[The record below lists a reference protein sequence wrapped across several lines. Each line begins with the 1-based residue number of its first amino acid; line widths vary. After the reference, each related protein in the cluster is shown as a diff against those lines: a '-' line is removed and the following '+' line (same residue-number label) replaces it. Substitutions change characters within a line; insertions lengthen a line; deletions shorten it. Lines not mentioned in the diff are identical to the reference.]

1 MGKREIDIHMER
13 FERQTRNFS
22 EQINSFESEIDRR
35 LTTLRKSISNLELLR
50 SQLVNAV
57 DSYKT
62 TCDREAK
69 APIRRMERE
78 LAEALKAASSTGVPL
93 LDDNKEGLEKA
104 KTIAIFDS
112 ILFAI
117 SNWSVDG
124 QIAPDVE
131 LACQSVLFPI
141 VYERLMQG
149 NKDYVI
155 NTVPASAM
163 EVVKRGREQVKYL
176 RSISEVGLA
185 TPATWESHACM
196 VQQWWIRDALP
207 LLYGARDDSWENDQV
222 LSLTEMLEWRDQPA
236 SRALH
241 FPLIFDGMELVD
253 RYGEDIR
260 EFTGLPEFNKN
271 TIETRLN
278 P

>member
-1 MGKREIDIHMER
+1 MSKREIDIHLHR
-13 FERQTRNFS
+13 FGRQVQTFE
-22 EQINSFESEIDRR
+22 EQVDGLEQLVDGRIKQ
-35 LTTLRKSISNLELLR
+35 LRKTISNLEMLKTQLDTAVENYKSAISRELKAPLR
-50 SQLVNAV
+50 QMEKELEA
-57 DSYKT
+57 
-62 TCDREAK
+62 AK
-69 APIRRMERE
+69 AAAAQGTPLE
-78 LAEALKAASSTGVPL
+78 LDS
-93 LDDNKEGLEKA
+93 KEGLEKA

-117 SNWSVDG
+117 SNWSTDG

-141 VYERLMQG
+141 VYERLMKG
-149 NKDYVI
+149 NTDYI
-155 NTVPASAM
+155 IHTVPASAM

-176 RSISEVGLA
+176 RSVSEVGL
-185 TPATWESHACM
+185 TSPDTWEEHACM

-207 LLYGARDDSWENDQV
+207 LLYGARDDAWENEPF

-271 TIETRLN
+271 TIETRLQ